1 MVVKLFSFKYS
12 TASCYSPL
20 DFREKFYFNSF
31 SFKGSI
37 SNSRWFFLLSWTVF
51 PSDKEFIK
59 HLKLLKKKAYKTLSQ
74 FFGSSFDDDDTASSA
89 FLGDVNEDMCYG
101 LPYTPLGWCIQ
112 DFFKFHFKS
121 LQKSQIGLLVK
132 GSLRDSTHDKCAQ
145 DFWGY
150 SRLIFSKDRRLLN
163 HLKTRGIGNLTF
175 QTDDNEDNYMTEVHY
190 NDMLLNNSNHF
201 SKLWIISMG

>member
-74 FFGSSFDDDDTASSA
+74 FFGSSFDDDDTASST
-89 FLGDVNEDMCYG
+89 FLRDVNEDMCCG

-112 DFFKFHFKS
+112 DFLKFQF
-121 LQKSQIGLLVK
+121 QITSKEPNWVTCQ
-132 GSLRDSTHDKCAQ
+132 RFST
-145 DFWGY
+145 
-150 SRLIFSKDRRLLN
+150 RLHSWQMCTRFLGIFSS
-163 HLKTRGIGNLTF
+163 HLFKRPSPTQPSQNSGNR
-175 QTDDNEDNYMTEVHY
+175 
-190 NDMLLNNSNHF
+190 
-201 SKLWIISMG
+201 